1 MSSKCASER
10 KFENWLMFGEDM
22 DRDKVERFL
31 GDTVWILIEVGSVHC
46 SLLVLLSFSDI
57 CV

>member
-1 MSSKCASER
+1 
-10 KFENWLMFGEDM
+10 MFGEDM